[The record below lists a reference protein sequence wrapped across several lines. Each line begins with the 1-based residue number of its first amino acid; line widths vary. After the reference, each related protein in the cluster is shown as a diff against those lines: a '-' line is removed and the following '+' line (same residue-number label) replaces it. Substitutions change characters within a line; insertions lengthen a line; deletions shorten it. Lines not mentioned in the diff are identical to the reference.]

1 MKQGTLATEWAWLNW
16 RGDYD
21 RKERRVIYPRAWT
34 PAIDTTAPNYLR
46 NRFKEIREEIEWADY
61 MEKQNPRLTID
72 Y

>member
-16 RGDYD
+16 KGEYD
-21 RKERRVIYPRAWT
+21 PKKRTMVYPRAYT

-46 NRFKEIREEIEWADY
+46 ERFAEIRDEIRWMTY
-61 MEKQNPRLTID
+61 MEEQNPQLTID